1 VWQDGFSA
9 WGFFMAVA
17 SPVWNLVQQ
26 LSEAYDQTGLT
37 VDERTQTLLTAFRE
51 LPPTVRRQLL
61 ADVFR
66 LSMDL
71 PDLYASMVAI
81 ANSREQRQEDSKFW
95 TKGNTA

>member
-1 VWQDGFSA
+1 MVFPPGDY
-9 WGFFMAVA
+9 FMAVA

-26 LSEAYDQTGLT
+26 LSEAYEQTGLT
-37 VDERTQTLLTAFRE
+37 VDERTQALLASFRE

-95 TKGNTA
+95 PKGHTA